1 MLFVHCTMVVNA
13 LANRLASNI
22 IPPAVAILAHC
33 DLCTAPGSVFFPDD
47 EATGGGADGQAGCI
61 LMEILA
67 KVRMASVD
75 ICVKSSHF
83 LSLSF
88 SGPVP
93 VTRGERAPPDERNR
107 SGLMML
113 SDGL

>member
-1 MLFVHCTMVVNA
+1 MDVNA
-13 LANRLASNI
+13 LANRFSRDI
-22 IPPAVAILAHC
+22 IPPTVAVLAHR
-33 DLCTAPGSVFFPDD
+33 DLGTAPGSVFFPDN
-47 EATGGGADGQAGCI
+47 EATGCGADCQAGCI
-61 LMEILA
+61 SSNVLA
-67 KVRMASVD
+67 KVRMASVK

-93 VTRGERAPPDERNR
+93 VTRGEHAPPDERYRN
-107 SGLMML
+107 GLMML